1 MLIVGF
7 FGLFLFLPLLIT
19 CIWALVDLIL
29 LLARGQ
35 EALDAEYNC

>member
-19 CIWALVDLIL
+19 GIWSIIDFIW

-35 EALDAEYNC
+35 ESFDAEYNY

>member
-19 CIWALVDLIL
+19 FIWALVDFIQ

-35 EALDAEYNC
+35 EAFDAEYNC